1 MEPTETPTMY
11 TQAAGRA
18 DRREPWLRV
27 FVDGFAPNMT
37 DDELTAIRDGLA
49 NNDHRILQGAT
60 TDPVPLLCVH
70 DWPCN
75 GSCPVAFAKLGTNPE
90 ATVGEVE
97 ARFAE
102 LCYGCDAILGRA
114 DCRHLLTWIDETPR
128 DVMQRN
134 LAAAIDGVLDRRRN
148 LDQINA
154 ELHALCSSHTQK
166 ESHAIQD

>member
-37 DDELTAIRDGLA
+37 DDELNAIRDGLV

-60 TDPVPLLCVH
+60 TDPVPLPCVH

-75 GSCPVAFAKLGTNPE
+75 GSCPVGFAKLGTNPE

-97 ARFAE
+97 SFFADK
-102 LCYGCDAILGRA
+102 CYSCDRILGEPA
-114 DCRHLLTWIDETPR
+114 ACRFFLNWWDDTPR
-128 DVMQRN
+128 DEARLSLLEAVDDA
-134 LAAAIDGVLDRRRN
+134 LAKRQGFDR
-148 LDQINA
+148 
-154 ELHALCSSHTQK
+154 
-166 ESHAIQD
+166 ESVRQTLGNRVQ